1 MSTAGTAEVPK
12 APLGQETY
20 FAALSVR
27 RALTVAPTGP
37 IKCQELKLLYVN
49 RGRTRILHDSGSIN
63 LLQGSFVL
71 LPADRWYI
79 GEPCSPVETL
89 TVYLD
94 PEFVHDQI
102 KWLPATA
109 PFLGELLAT
118 AEPKELNVPPRQ
130 RAMLQRYLNGF
141 AAIDQASPNAELHQF
156 SRLASTIALLHDSV
170 DILHPASERGS
181 GAAVDEAIRLFEDHL
196 QRQWSIQQLAGAVS
210 VSASQLTRLFTQQT
224 GSTPSRFLRESRA
237 HRMREL
243 LRDNQ
248 LSVSEAGKAVGWNDP
263 SHATRSFRA
272 IFGYSPRQA

>member
-1 MSTAGTAEVPK
+1 MTGPV
-12 APLGQETY
+12 
-20 FAALSVR
+20 SVR
-27 RALTVAPTGP
+27 RELAMAPTGP
-37 IKCQELKLLYVN
+37 VKREEIKLLYVG
-49 RGRTRILHDSGSIN
+49 RGRTR
-63 LLQGSFVL
+63 LLYDAGTIPLWQGSLAL
-71 LPADRWYI
+71 LPPDAYYI
-79 GEPCSPVETL
+79 VAPNSWVETI
-89 TVYLD
+89 TIYLD

-243 LRDNQ
+243 LKDSQ
-248 LSVSEAGKAVGWNDP
+248 VSVGEAGKAVGWNDP
-263 SHATRSFRA
+263 SHASRSFRA
-272 IFGYSPRQA
+272 VFGYSPRQA